1 MSYTLSDFVK
11 LNELYGDKME
21 TCFGP
26 TLLTYP
32 EDADGCRML
41 MASQNFKQCIAIK
54 NPGLPRILT
63 GHENIFGK
71 LSGGYKKLE
80 GEWSVVEK
88 INKFN
93 DGSVY
98 TLVLYNKKKDEYDM
112 IERHIAENLVE
123 KFGFVYNTEK
133 MDSLKPG
140 DVIKDEVLYKSTS
153 YDKNMNYRMGKP
165 AKAMYTVDNDIIEDA
180 IKVSRS
186 FAESVVTYEIGSAEI
201 KINDNDI
208 MLLIHGD
215 EETGRRT
222 IPHIGEIMED
232 GIICAISKLNK
243 NHLLYDMKEEHLTTI
258 DDKAT
263 SLKVGPYSYVYDM
276 DIYYNGDDPFPDN
289 VFYRDLKEYYDQ
301 ICEYRQRLFE
311 VSSAIKDSGS
321 NYTINVTKFKH
332 DSQHFND
339 PEYKWKDKDTVFNN
353 ILIKFKTIK
362 EAPIKEG
369 YKITGRYGDKGV
381 ISKIADNDEYEQSHG
396 IDKKSVEFGMFA
408 DSLAKMVG
416 LDKLNPDNIEIV
428 EDEHMPYTED
438 GVRIDIVLDLSG
450 AVRRLNFGQVFEVD
464 INFYS
469 ERIRQ
474 YVCTLPTYD
483 EKIKII
489 FEYLGMLN
497 QHECQ
502 TFIDKYRIKIDGT
515 EKDDVYLL
523 DDNFKK
529 AFCDSVEKD
538 GFYIIKSP
546 DAPIRYDA
554 IKAIHDRFKDICPKY
569 QLYIDRF
576 GIKGKKVIL
585 PAVVGEKQIIVLK
598 QTSTKNFSSRSMAR
612 VSKSGLPAKS
622 SDKKENRKYY
632 ADTPLNISEIGA
644 IAPSV
649 EMLDLARYNLF
660 VRSSPAARRS
670 LKKTFLTSGN
680 PLQMKD
686 LPLHETYDNVAVL
699 NLMARFKVMGIRV
712 NMVTDKTITEEA
724 LNEYKTFFTTF
735 GFTFFDKPKMKKFY
749 TCIISRYNEAVR
761 NGAIRSSDLTWKNLM
776 NSEEMQVAKPP
787 KDIVDIC
794 KEAIRAHEE
803 NLGLIPNEDKL
814 KESVL
819 GQTDKEDNN
828 EQL

>member
-1 MSYTLSDFVK
+1 MSYTSSDFIK

-54 NPGLPRILT
+54 NPDMPRILT

-71 LSGGYKKLE
+71 LSGGYKKLK
-80 GEWSVVEK
+80 GEWKVIDK
-88 INKFN
+88 INKFD

-98 TLVLYNKKKDEYDM
+98 TLVLYNEKTDTYDM
-112 IERHIAENLVE
+112 IERPIAENLVE
-123 KFGFVYNTEK
+123 KFGFVYNTET
-133 MDSLKPG
+133 MDSLNPG
-140 DVIKDEVLYKSTS
+140 DTIKDDIIYKSTS
-153 YDKNMNYRMGKP
+153 YDKNMNYRMGKS
-165 AKAMYTVDNDIIEDA
+165 ALVMYTVDNDIIEDA
-180 IKVSRS
+180 VKISRS
-186 FAESVVTYEIGSAEI
+186 FAESVITYEIDSAKI

-215 EETGRRT
+215 EKNGRRT
-222 IPHIGEIMED
+222 IPHINEVIKD
-232 GIICAISKLNK
+232 GIICATSKLNK

-258 DDKAT
+258 NDKAS
-263 SLKVGPYSYVYDM
+263 SLKVSPNSYIYDM
-276 DIYYNGDDPFPDN
+276 NIYYNGDEPFPN
-289 VFYRDLKEYYDQ
+289 NIFYKDLKKYYDQ
-301 ICEYRQRLFE
+301 ICEYQQKLYE
-311 VSSAIKDSGS
+311 ASTKIKKSGS
-321 NYTINVTKFKH
+321 KYTVNVGKFRH

-353 ILIKFKTIK
+353 IYVEFKTIK
-362 EAPIKEG
+362 EASLKEG
-369 YKITGRYGDKGV
+369 YKVTGRYGDKGV
-381 ISKIADNDEYEQSHG
+381 ISKITDNDEYEKSHG
-396 IDKKSVEFGMFA
+396 IDKSSSEFGALTDYF
-408 DSLAKMVG
+408 AKMLG
-416 LDKLNPDNIEIV
+416 ADHLNPDNIEIV

-438 GVRIDIVLDLSG
+438 GRRIDIVLDLSG
-450 AVRRLNFGQVFEVD
+450 AVRRLNFGQVYEVD
-464 INFYS
+464 INFMS

-474 YVCTLPTYD
+474 HICTLKNYD
-483 EKIKII
+483 DKINII

-497 QHECQ
+497 QIECQ
-502 TFIDKYRIKIDGT
+502 TFIDKYRIKVEGN
-515 EKDDVYLL
+515 EKEDMYRVDE
-523 DDNFKK
+523 DFKK

-554 IKAIHDRFKDICPKY
+554 IKRIYNRFKSICPKY

-585 PAVVGEKQIIVLK
+585 PAVVGEKQILVLK

-699 NLMARFKVMGIRV
+699 NLMARFKVMGIRI

-724 LNEYKTFFTTF
+724 LNEYSTFFTTF
-735 GFTFFDKPKMKKFY
+735 GYTFFDKPKMKKFY
-749 TCIISRYNEAVR
+749 TCIISRYNEAIR
-761 NGAIRSSDLTWKNLM
+761 NGAIRSSELTWKNLM
-776 NSEEMQVAKPP
+776 NSDEMKIIKPP

-794 KEAIRAHEE
+794 KDAIREHEE
-803 NLGLIPNEDKL
+803 RLGLIPSEDD
-814 KESVL
+814 VL
-819 GQTDKEDNN
+819 EHM
-828 EQL
+828 EVSA

>member
-54 NPGLPRILT
+54 NPDVARILT

-71 LSGGYKKLE
+71 LSGGYKKLD
-80 GEWSVVEK
+80 GEWEVIEK
-88 INKFN
+88 INKFS

-98 TLVLYNKKKDEYDM
+98 TLVLYNAETDTYDM

-133 MDSLKPG
+133 MDSLNPG
-140 DVIKDEVLYKSTS
+140 DKIKDEVIYKSTS
-153 YDKNMNYRMGKP
+153 YDKNMNYRMGKS
-165 AKAMYTVDNDIIEDA
+165 ATVMYTVDNDIIEDA
-180 IKVSRS
+180 VKISRS
-186 FAESVVTYEIGSAEI
+186 FAESVVTYEIDSAKI

-222 IPHIGEIMED
+222 IPRIGEIIED

-263 SLKVGPYSYVYDM
+263 SLKVSPHSYIYDM
-276 DIYYNGDDPFPDN
+276 DIYYNGDEPFPDN
-289 VFYRDLKEYYDQ
+289 VFYKDLKEYYDQ
-301 ICEYRQRLFE
+301 ICAYKQRIFE
-311 VSSAIKDSGS
+311 VTSNIKSSGS
-321 NYTINVTKFKH
+321 KWTKNVTKFKH

-339 PEYKWKDKDTVFNN
+339 PAYKWKDKDSVFNN
-353 ILIKFKTIK
+353 IYVEFKTIK
-362 EAPIKEG
+362 EASIKEG
-369 YKITGRYGDKGV
+369 YKVTGRYGDKGV
-381 ISKIADNDEYEQSHG
+381 VSNITDNDEYEESHG
-396 IDKKSVEFGMFA
+396 INKNSPEFGAFA
-408 DSLAKMVG
+408 ECLANLIGVDRMN
-416 LDKLNPDNIEIV
+416 LDNIEIV
-428 EDEHMPYTED
+428 EDEHMPYTEN
-438 GVRIDIVLDLSG
+438 GKRIDILLDLSG
-450 AVRRLNFGQVFEVD
+450 AVRRLNFGQVYEVD
-464 INFYS
+464 INFMS

-474 YVCTLPTYD
+474 HLCTLTDYN
-483 EKIKII
+483 EKINLI

-497 QHECQ
+497 KNECQ
-502 TFIDKYRIKIDGT
+502 TFIDKYRIKIEGN
-515 EKDDVYLL
+515 EKEDMYLL
-523 DDNFKK
+523 DEDFKK

-538 GFYIIKSP
+538 GFYIIKP
-546 DAPIRYDA
+546 PHAPIRYDA
-554 IKAIHDRFKDICPKY
+554 IKAIYKRFKDICPKY

-576 GIKGKKVIL
+576 GIKKKKVIL
-585 PAVVGEKQIIVLK
+585 PAVVGEKQILVLK

-649 EMLDLARYNLF
+649 EMMDLARYNLF

-670 LKKTFLTSGN
+670 LKKTFLTDGN

-686 LPLHETYDNVAVL
+686 LPLHETYDNAAVL
-699 NLMARFKVMGIRV
+699 NLIARFKVMGIRI
-712 NMVTDKTITEEA
+712 NMITDKTITEEV

-735 GFTFFDKPKMKKFY
+735 GYTFFDKPKMKKFY
-749 TCIISRYNEAVR
+749 TCVISRYNEAIR
-761 NGAIRSSDLTWKNLM
+761 NGAIRSATQTWDNLM
-776 NSEEMQVAKPP
+776 NSEEMKIIDPP
-787 KDIVDIC
+787 EYIVSLCKD
-794 KEAIRAHEE
+794 AIRACEE
-803 NLGLIPNEDKL
+803 RMELIPNEDEI

-819 GQTDKEDNN
+819 ENTEEENVCKTA
-828 EQL
+828 

>member
-1 MSYTLSDFVK
+1 MSYTSSDFIK

-54 NPGLPRILT
+54 NPDMPRILT

-71 LSGGYKKLE
+71 LSGGYKKLK
-80 GEWSVVEK
+80 GEWKVIDK
-88 INKFN
+88 INKFD

-98 TLVLYNKKKDEYDM
+98 TLVLYNEKTDTYDM
-112 IERHIAENLVE
+112 IERPIAENLVE

-133 MDSLKPG
+133 MDSLNPG
-140 DVIKDEVLYKSTS
+140 DKIKDDIIYKSTS
-153 YDKNMNYRMGKP
+153 YDKNMNYRMGKS
-165 AKAMYTVDNDIIEDA
+165 ALVMYTVDNDIIEDA
-180 IKVSRS
+180 VKISRS
-186 FAESVVTYEIGSAEI
+186 FAESVITYEIDSAKI

-215 EETGRRT
+215 EKNGRRT
-222 IPHIGEIMED
+222 IPHINEVIKD
-232 GIICAISKLNK
+232 GIICATSKLNK

-258 DDKAT
+258 NDKAS
-263 SLKVGPYSYVYDM
+263 SLKVSPNSYIYDM
-276 DIYYNGDDPFPDN
+276 NIYYNGDEPFPNN
-289 VFYRDLKEYYDQ
+289 VFYKDLKKYYDQ
-301 ICEYRQRLFE
+301 ICEYQQKLYE
-311 VSSAIKDSGS
+311 ASTKIKKSGS
-321 NYTINVTKFKH
+321 KYTVNVGKFRH

-353 ILIKFKTIK
+353 IYVEFKTIK
-362 EAPIKEG
+362 EASLKEG
-369 YKITGRYGDKGV
+369 YKVTGRYGDKGV
-381 ISKIADNDEYEQSHG
+381 ISKITDNDEYEKSHG
-396 IDKKSVEFGMFA
+396 IDKSSSEFGALTDYF
-408 DSLAKMVG
+408 AKMLGV
-416 LDKLNPDNIEIV
+416 DHLNPDNIEIV

-438 GVRIDIVLDLSG
+438 GRRIDIVLDLSG
-450 AVRRLNFGQVFEVD
+450 AVRRLNFGQVYEVD
-464 INFYS
+464 INFMS

-474 YVCTLPTYD
+474 HICTLKNYD
-483 EKIKII
+483 DKINII

-497 QHECQ
+497 QIECQ
-502 TFIDKYRIKIDGT
+502 TFIDKYRIKVEGN
-515 EKDDVYLL
+515 EKEDMYRVDE
-523 DDNFKK
+523 DFKK

-538 GFYIIKSP
+538 GFDIIKSP

-554 IKAIHDRFKDICPKY
+554 IKRIYNRFKSICPKY

-585 PAVVGEKQIIVLK
+585 PAVVGEKQILVLK

-699 NLMARFKVMGIRV
+699 NLMARFKVMGIRI

-724 LNEYKTFFTTF
+724 LNEYSTFFTTF
-735 GFTFFDKPKMKKFY
+735 GYTFFDKPKMKKFY
-749 TCIISRYNEAVR
+749 TCIISRYNEAIR
-761 NGAIRSSDLTWKNLM
+761 NGAIRSSELTWKNLM
-776 NSEEMQVAKPP
+776 NSDEMKIIKPP

-794 KEAIRAHEE
+794 KDAIREHEE
-803 NLGLIPNEDKL
+803 RLGLIPSEDD
-814 KESVL
+814 VL
-819 GQTDKEDNN
+819 EHM
-828 EQL
+828 EVSA

>member
-1 MSYTLSDFVK
+1 MSYTYSDFVK

-54 NPGLPRILT
+54 NPDVPRILT

-80 GEWSVVEK
+80 GEWEVVEK
-88 INKFN
+88 ISKF
-93 DGSVY
+93 DDDSVY
-98 TLVLYNKKKDEYDM
+98 TLVLYNAEKDQYDM
-112 IERHIAENLVE
+112 IEKHVAENLVE

-140 DVIKDEVLYKSTS
+140 DKVKDEVLYKSTS
-153 YDKNMNYRMGKP
+153 YDKNMNYRMGKS
-165 AKAMYTVDNDIIEDA
+165 AKVMYTVDNDIIEDA
-180 IKVSRS
+180 VKLSRS
-186 FAESVVTYEIGSAEI
+186 FAESVITYEIDSAKI

-215 EETGRRT
+215 DATGRRT
-222 IPHIGEIMED
+222 IPHIGEVIED

-263 SLKVGPYSYVYDM
+263 SLKVSPHSYIYDM
-276 DIYYNGDDPFPDN
+276 DIYYNGDEPFPDN
-289 VFYRDLKEYYDQ
+289 VFYRDLKRYYDQ
-301 ICEYRQRLFE
+301 ICNYRQRLFE
-311 VSSAIKDSGS
+311 VSSAIKKSGS
-321 NYTINVTKFKH
+321 KYTINVTKFKH

-339 PEYKWKDKDTVFNN
+339 PEYKWKDKDSVFNN
-353 ILIKFKTIK
+353 IFIEFKTIK
-362 EAPIKEG
+362 EASLKEG
-369 YKITGRYGDKGV
+369 YKVTGRYGDKGV
-381 ISKIADNDEYEQSHG
+381 ISKITDNDEYEKSCG
-396 IDKKSVEFGMFA
+396 IDKNTPEFGA
-408 DSLAKMVG
+408 LTDYLAKMVG
-416 LDKLNPDNIEIV
+416 VDKLNLDNIEIV
-428 EDEHMPYTED
+428 EDEHMPYTEN
-438 GVRIDIVLDLSG
+438 GTRIDIVLDLSG

-464 INFYS
+464 INFMS

-474 YVCTLPTYD
+474 YICTLDNYD

-489 FEYLGMLN
+489 FEYLSMLN

-502 TFIDKYRIKIDGT
+502 TFIDKYRIKIEGN
-515 EKDDVYLL
+515 ERDDLYLL
-523 DDNFKK
+523 DDEFKK

-554 IKAIHDRFKDICPKY
+554 IKKIYNRFKSICPKY

-576 GIKGKKVIL
+576 GIKKKKVIL

-670 LKKTFLTSGN
+670 LKKTFLSSGN
-680 PLQMKD
+680 PLQVKD

-699 NLMARFKVMGIRV
+699 NLTARFKVMGIRI
-712 NMVTDKTITEEA
+712 NMVTDKTITEDA

-735 GFTFFDKPKMKKFY
+735 GYTFFDKPGMKKFY
-749 TCIISRYNEAVR
+749 TCVISRYNEAVR
-761 NGAIRSSDLTWKNLM
+761 NGAIRSSELTWKNLM
-776 NSEEMQVAKPP
+776 NSDEMQIAKPP
-787 KDIVDIC
+787 KDIVEIC
-794 KEAIRAHEE
+794 KEAIRAHEKK
-803 NLGLIPNEDKL
+803 LGLIPDEDAI

-819 GQTDKEDNN
+819 ESN
-828 EQL
+828 EEEHHE